1 MDTNSF
7 NKWLRTAV
15 PGSRFLYYVGNLM
28 AERMTFNYTIGAQGQ
43 RELVEVWNPE
53 INTVANAAWHAYATG
68 KVLLC
73 QIRVLPEIIDEA
85 TGQSRSRGVFGYY
98 AQKVRQPG
106 RLAREVRTV
115 GIDRL
120 GAENA
125 YVES

>member
-1 MDTNSF
+1 MDAPAF

-15 PGSRFLYYVGNLM
+15 PGGRFLYYVGNLM
-28 AERMTFNYTIGAQGQ
+28 AERMTFNYAIGEQGQ
-43 RELVEVWNPE
+43 RVLVEVWDPA
-53 INTVANAAWHAYATG
+53 INATANAAWLAYVSG
-68 KVLLC
+68 KVLLF
-73 QIRVLPEIIDEA
+73 QTRVMPEITDEA

-106 RLAREVRTV
+106 RLAREVHNL